1 MPRTRRVSPD
11 NHVHHVINRGNNRED
26 VFRHPV
32 DYEDFLNLLSEGM
45 ERTPMRIL
53 AVCLMKNHFHLVLW
67 PTEGIHLS
75 AYMTWLMNAQIRRLH
90 KRRGTTGL
98 GHIYQGRYKN
108 FLVQDDAHLYR
119 VLRYVEANP
128 LRAAIVQR
136 AEQYR
141 WSSLTR
147 RSTPDG
153 Q

>member
-1 MPRTRRVSPD
+1 
-11 NHVHHVINRGNNRED
+11 
-26 VFRHPV
+26 
-32 DYEDFLNLLSEGM
+32 
-45 ERTPMRIL
+45 
-53 AVCLMKNHFHLVLW
+53 
-67 PTEGIHLS
+67 
-75 AYMTWLMNAQIRRLH
+75 
-90 KRRGTTGL
+90 
-98 GHIYQGRYKN
+98 

-153 Q
+153 QRYLSEWPVARPPNWHAFVNQGIDPAELRGLRLSVQRGAPYGEDGWVQAMVKRHGLEATVRSHGPQKRVGDSHHS